1 MKKFRNN
8 SLVTN
13 FTVIILLIL
22 VVGQGILYTWLL
34 LYQKMY
40 LEERLREE
48 ATATAQHVSEM
59 IGSPGVTEDRA
70 LDEFLEVLLKE
81 GLVTKVT
88 VTDSSGK
95 KLLSKGQTE
104 DSGSSERGL
113 LNPYRIFYVP
123 SANTVDVPLGVGA
136 GKVEVVYSGQS
147 VNELMKR
154 FLFVP
159 PFMQGVTFLVVV
171 YAIIKFFRKKVSDPV
186 RDINSSLA
194 RITAG
199 DLTVKMPETADK
211 EIGSIVKG
219 LRFLVESLS
228 STIARS
234 NSLSGNVAAAMDQ
247 LTVTLNSLSERAK
260 KQSRSIDRVVSMIRE
275 VNNSQKKTTENTD
288 KLSRVSSENVAS
300 LLEMKAAAEEIAT
313 STGRLFKSTG
323 DSYAMI
329 AELSQTAKGIADS
342 SGEVFRAVDNTATSV
357 EQISVSLNEVRENT
371 KKSSDLSAKVR
382 QLLTD
387 RGTLAVA
394 DAIEAMEKIVEEVN
408 YSAKIISQLEERSK
422 DIEKILSVIK
432 EVTEKTNLL
441 SLNAA
446 ILAAQ
451 AGEYGK
457 GFSVVAD
464 EIRSLSDK
472 TSSSA
477 RDIASIVKSIQTEI
491 HGAVDAISHGVTKVE
506 EGKDLILKS
515 GEAMGETLEAA
526 QKSAQMARL
535 VERATGEQAE
545 GLRQIRL
552 SMDNVKL
559 MIEQVVKAT
568 EEEKRGTSHM
578 LESISD
584 VKEVAELMKK
594 ATEEHA
600 VGTNVISE
608 NLELS
613 TEMASQINQAA
624 GNHLKVNENVV
635 SAVEN
640 MRSTGVSSVSDMEEV
655 TLSFGTLRNEV
666 ESLKK
671 EMEAFKT
678 EESDKSGG
686 GEGN

>member
-1 MKKFRNN
+1 MKKFRNY
-8 SLVTN
+8 SLVTD
-13 FTVIILLIL
+13 FSVIILLIL

-40 LEERLREE
+40 LEKRLRDE
-48 ATATAQHVSEM
+48 AVATAQHIAEM
-59 IGSPGVTEDRA
+59 VGSTNVTEDKA
-70 LDEFLEVLLKE
+70 LDQFFDVLLKE
-81 GLVTKVT
+81 GLVVGVT
-88 VTDSSGK
+88 VTDASGK
-95 KLLSKGQTE
+95 NLFSKGRT
-104 DSGSSERGL
+104 DVSGEPERSL
-113 LNPYRIFYVP
+113 LNPYRFFYIP
-123 SANTVDVPLGVGA
+123 SVNKVGITLVADA

-171 YAIIKFFRKKVSDPV
+171 YAIIKFFRKKVSNPV
-186 RDINSSLA
+186 RDINNALA

-199 DLTVKMPETADK
+199 DLTVRMPDTADK

-228 STIARS
+228 STITRS

-260 KQSRSIDRVVSMIRE
+260 KQSRSIDAVVSKIRE
-275 VNNSQKKTTENTD
+275 VNNSQKKTTDNTD

-300 LLEMKAAAEEIAT
+300 LLQMKAAAEEIAA

-342 SGEVFRAVDNTATSV
+342 SGEVSRAVDNTATSV

-371 KKSSDLSAKVR
+371 KKSSDLSATVR

-408 YSAKIISQLEERSK
+408 YSAKIITHLEERSK

-464 EIRSLSDK
+464 EIRSLSDR

-477 RDIASIVKSIQTEI
+477 RDIANIVKSIQTEI
-491 HGAVDAISHGVTKVE
+491 RDAVDAISHGVTKVE
-506 EGKDLILKS
+506 EGKDLILRS

-552 SMDNVKL
+552 SMDNVKM

-613 TEMASQINQAA
+613 TEMASQINDAA
-624 GNHLKVNENVV
+624 RNHLKVNEDVV
-635 SAVEN
+635 TAVEN
-640 MRSTGVSSVSDMEEV
+640 MRSTGASAVSDMEEV

-678 EESDKSGG
+678 AESDKSGG